1 MTIENNQ
8 INERS
13 EFWDETTNL
22 GFFRRFAEYDPEHWS
37 VEYQKAQMSRRKS
50 QTCCCS
56 LENVFEDVALRVRTS
71 N

>member
-22 GFFRRFAEYDPEHWS
+22 GFFRSFAEYDPEHWS

-50 QTCCCS
+50 
-56 LENVFEDVALRVRTS
+56 
-71 N
+71 